1 MQTSSKPA
9 ETYSLSPFLRIE
21 GWAIQVRVQHVRPQR
36 LEIVI
41 EQDQK
46 TYRAKLDLDALST
59 MELTNYANEPYAI
72 KHFTDHFARLENRTL
87 EAIIIGS
94 VDKSPRNED
103 KYRYCEPA
111 LIIIDNV
118 STKDAV
124 ERIGMV
130 EVERE
135 MIPALA
141 KKRHMKFRLT

>member
-1 MQTSSKPA
+1 M
-9 ETYSLSPFLRIE
+9 
-21 GWAIQVRVQHVRPQR
+21 RPQR